1 MFALNYTNGMP
12 FDDLVMLPLLSN
24 VRPHADLVEYGQ
36 STGNGN
42 PSRSDCFS
50 YDLSQLSTFCICLLL
65 LDRLIS
71 ISTSHVASGQFV
83 GREPLCLDLRYI
95 LTQPL
100 APL

>member
-24 VRPHADLVEYGQ
+24 VQPHADLVE

-50 YDLSQLSTFCICLLL
+50 YDLSQLSIFCIFLLL

-71 ISTSHVASGQFV
+71 ISTSHVSTEQFV